1 MSDSGTLVTH
11 VFTSRGELPIADA
24 AVSFVQRDGSGRQ
37 RLFAIRTSDESGN
50 TAPLTI
56 DTPDAGLSLRPEQ
69 PFPFAVVDVWVERL
83 GYQLLVIRDVQIFP
97 GIESIQSLP
106 LIPLPEFGE
115 RVTGTVLIPAQDL

>member
-11 VFTSRGELPIADA
+11 VFTSRGELPVTDA
-24 AVSFVQRDGSGRQ
+24 AVYFVRRDEAGRQ
-37 RLFAIRTSDESGN
+37 RLFAIRTSNESGN

-56 DTPDAGLSLRPEQ
+56 ETPDAGFSLRPAQ
-69 PFPFAVVDVWVERL
+69 PVPFTVVDVWVERL

-97 GIESIQSLP
+97 GIESIQNLP

-115 RVTGTVLIPAQDL
+115 RETGVVDIPSQDL

>member
-11 VFTSRGELPIADA
+11 VFTSRGELPLEDADIY
-24 AVSFVQRDGSGRQ
+24 FVRRDGAGRQ
-37 RLFAIRTSDESGN
+37 TLFAIRTSDQSGN

-56 DTPDAGLSLRPEQ
+56 ETPDEALSLRPDRST
-69 PFPFAVVDVWVERL
+69 PFAVVDVWAERS

-115 RVTGTVLIPAQDL
+115 RVTGTVLIPPQDL

>member
-1 MSDSGTLVTH
+1 MEKEIAKALLGIQA
-11 VFTSRGELPIADA
+11 VF
-24 AVSFVQRDGSGRQ
+24 
-37 RLFAIRTSDESGN
+37 
-50 TAPLTI
+50 
-56 DTPDAGLSLRPEQ
+56 LRPEQ

-106 LIPLPEFGE
+106 LIPLPELGE